1 MRLSVLF
8 YRLEHYY
15 QLLKTILFYR
25 LLFSRIG
32 SGSVVASPYLLFN
45 SEKVK
50 IGDRVLI
57 RKGMRMEVLDRPD
70 GRDAAIMIGNRVNIE
85 QNFHIICQNRI
96 SIGDSVSITGNCAVV
111 DTTHPYD
118 SDDSKMGSR
127 VLFNDDE
134 VTIGNNVFIGFG
146 SIILPGTTIGAG
158 SYIGAMSVVK
168 GSFPERSLIYGSP
181 ARLIRI
187 IE

>member
-1 MRLSVLF
+1 
-8 YRLEHYY
+8 
-15 QLLKTILFYR
+15 
-25 LLFSRIG
+25 
-32 SGSVVASPYLLFN
+32 
-45 SEKVK
+45 
-50 IGDRVLI
+50 
-57 RKGMRMEVLDRPD
+57 
-70 GRDAAIMIGNRVNIE
+70 
-85 QNFHIICQNRI
+85 
-96 SIGDSVSITGNCAVV
+96 
-111 DTTHPYD
+111 
-118 SDDSKMGSR
+118 MGSR